1 MTPPRQVRI
10 EKTKYDGTVRRFCDG
25 QLLDHSGP
33 LLRVKVPAA
42 TPVYVTRE
50 ARWVPSGDTALHCYF
65 EDRWYNVW
73 HLCEHVVAPN
83 LWYANVA
90 MPAGFDGATIRW
102 VDLDIDIR
110 CYLDGSLEVLDE
122 DEFAQHRVELG
133 YSDEIVEHALAA
145 RDEMLRLARA
155 GAFPFDHETQIKLLW

>member
-1 MTPPRQVRI
+1 MAPPRQVRI
-10 EKTKYDGTVRRFCDG
+10 EKTKYDGTVRRFCAG

-50 ARWVPSGDTALHCYF
+50 ERWVPSGDTALHCYF

-73 HLCEHVVAPN
+73 NLGEHIIAPN

-133 YSDEIVEHALAA
+133 YSDEVVEHALAA
-145 RDEMLRLARA
+145 RDEMLRLASA
-155 GAFPFDHETQIKLLW
+155 GAFPFDHETQIKLLR